1 MDHSFSNQLLVVPL
15 FQGFSRL
22 DFLDI
27 VEKIPLGFKTFRPG
41 DTIVRQ
47 GEECQSLCIL
57 LSGEAEAECTSPQG
71 IYRFS
76 EKIKAPWTIQIEN
89 LFGLHNRYART
100 FKALTEVKTITID
113 KQNVRRLLT
122 GYPAFQINFYNALS
136 TCAQQT
142 SAMLWLQ
149 RSDVIEQRF
158 YNFLKRRSLR
168 PIGEKRLHIRMEDL
182 ATELG
187 TTRLRVSQTLSRL
200 SQEDILS
207 YSRGIIIIPQIER
220 LFVTP

>member
-27 VEKIPLGFKTFRPG
+27 VEKIPLGFKTYRSG
-41 DTIVRQ
+41 ETIVKQ
-47 GEECQSLCIL
+47 GDECKSLCIL

-71 IYRFS
+71 LYRFS

-100 FKALTEVKTITID
+100 FKATSEVKSITIS
-113 KQNVRRLLT
+113 KQDVRHLLT

-136 TCAQQT
+136 TLAQQA
-142 SAMLWLQ
+142 SSLLWLQ
-149 RSDVIEQRF
+149 RSDHIEQRF

-168 PIGEKRLHIRMEDL
+168 PIGEKKLHIRMEDL

-187 TTRLRVSQTLSRL
+187 TTRLRVSQTLNL
-200 SQEDILS
+200 LAQKNALT
-207 YSRGIIIIPQIER
+207 YSRGVIIIPQIEK
-220 LFVTP
+220 LFANQ